1 MIGQI
6 HLDSVNVSSRQQSI
20 PSCTL
25 WTLPC
30 QVKCLVLNCCTEIYF
45 LNICIKQPRVL
56 NEMSHLIWHPRH
68 EVCSCPQ
75 PTPTA
80 PLSVSVPLPGRKI
93 CRILLTPWHPCLL
106 SYTQPLV
113 GVQMQH
119 VPATSLCG
127 TRCSGKASSLHQSP
141 WCWQPGVLGWL
152 QPRLLSGSAA
162 VGDVQQSVQRQAEH
176 LLPPSWALEL
186 AFSRAG
192 GFSLIFL

>member
-6 HLDSVNVSSRQQSI
+6 HLDSVNALSWQQSI

-30 QVKCLVLNCCTEIYF
+30 QVKCLLLHHWYSTEIYF

-56 NEMSHLIWHPRH
+56 NEMSHLIWCSRH

-93 CRILLTPWHPCLL
+93 CSILPTPWHLCLL
-106 SYTQPLV
+106 SCTQPFV
-113 GVQMQH
+113 GGYRFSTCQLHPCVVQG
-119 VPATSLCG
+119 ALA
-127 TRCSGKASSLHQSP
+127 K
-141 WCWQPGVLGWL
+141 
-152 QPRLLSGSAA
+152 
-162 VGDVQQSVQRQAEH
+162 
-176 LLPPSWALEL
+176 PP
-186 AFSRAG
+186 AFSRALSAGSQECRG
-192 GFSLIFL
+192 GCGPGSSLGA